1 MTRHLRRRHNLGRW
15 CFILLLLGLTLT
27 TASAFCGLTGIV
39 HGARRKTAGRA
50 LLETPQRTIQPNVKS
65 RFFTQLSVKNK
76 NNSGKGDFLS
86 YNDDCFGLIFLTS
99 IVVAQDAVFAACFAL
114 LSALAA
120 YSFSNGTAD
129 NVSKNFGI
137 SANKLQLQVPA
148 AVAGLTLLVVAPV
161 GRVLLQPD
169 SIEFLPTMAPEATL
183 LEFGVVAVS
192 VIYALVQTRN
202 EE

>member
-1 MTRHLRRRHNLGRW
+1 M
-15 CFILLLLGLTLT
+15 
-27 TASAFCGLTGIV
+27 
-39 HGARRKTAGRA
+39 
-50 LLETPQRTIQPNVKS
+50 
-65 RFFTQLSVKNK
+65 KNK
-76 NNSGKGDFLS
+76 NNNGKGEFLN

-99 IVVAQDAVFAACFAL
+99 VIVAQDAVFAACFAL
-114 LSALAA
+114 LSAVAA
-120 YSFSNGTAD
+120 YSFSNGTAY
-129 NVSKNFGI
+129 NVSNKFGV

-148 AVAGLTLLVVAPV
+148 VVAGLTLLVVAPV

-202 EE
+202 ED